1 MYMECRHI
9 KPNGAKCHAPALRG
23 MPYCYFHKR
32 LHRHIVPE
40 PERPRE
46 GYETLELGILEDRC
60 AVQLALSKV
69 LDAIGSARL
78 DPRRAGLLLYGLQV
92 ASNNAVNHRAIA
104 YIDSVESLTYSADG
118 EELAPESFD
127 CDPPGECS
135 ECPRFDQCDN
145 PDRSRT
151 KKKAP
156 KALLDSSVRQ
166 NTER

>member
-1 MYMECRHI
+1 
-9 KPNGAKCHAPALRG
+9 
-23 MPYCYFHKR
+23 
-32 LHRHIVPE
+32 
-40 PERPRE
+40 
-46 GYETLELGILEDRC
+46 
-60 AVQLALSKV
+60 
-69 LDAIGSARL
+69 
-78 DPRRAGLLLYGLQV
+78 
-92 ASNNAVNHRAIA
+92 
-104 YIDSVESLTYSADG
+104 VESLTYSADG